1 MVLEEH
7 RPTPEEILKKIRMID
22 PDETRVRQGRLK
34 IFFGYAAGVGKT
46 YAMLEMAHQMKDM
59 GVDVVAGYIEP
70 HIRPATMKLVEGLEC
85 LPPLVVSYKGITLRE
100 FDLDAALARKPQLI
114 LVDELA
120 HSNAQGCRHVKRY
133 QDIEELL
140 RAGIDVYT
148 TVNVQHLES
157 LNDLVS
163 SLTGVTVNERI
174 PDWVFDSADQVE
186 VVDVEPD
193 DLIARLEEGKVYRA
207 AQAQQALGHFF
218 SKQNLAA
225 LREIALRRTADR
237 LNRTA
242 RKQHPEGFLNPSDHI
257 LVCLSSAPSNAKVIR
272 TAARMAEAFQGDF
285 TALFVETPD
294 TRELSGENRKRLR
307 ANLKLAEDLGA
318 RIATVYGDDPATQ
331 IADYSRTSGV
341 TKIVL
346 GRTNHRRRRG
356 WWNKKALVD
365 RLTELAPNLDVYII
379 PDRQPAY
386 RPKWK
391 IAPSELSFSW
401 KDTGKML
408 GILAAATLLG
418 ELFSRLGFGET
429 NIVTVYILGVLLTAT
444 WTEGRLYGILSSLL
458 SVLTF
463 NFFFTEPYFSLDA
476 HPSYVITFFIMFL
489 SSFLTSSLTIR
500 IKTQARM
507 AVQKNY
513 STEVL
518 LEATQLLQQASG
530 EHEVLAIAVSQRG
543 KLLDRPILYYPM
555 DPDGQL
561 MQARIY
567 PETESNLL
575 SRYTGGQEKAVA
587 DWVCKNN
594 KHAGAGTHTL
604 PNSRCLYQA
613 VRSHGGPQ
621 AVVGIP
627 CDDYPLPEAFEQ
639 NLIRGILNQ
648 AGIVLEQRLSDL
660 RRADTPFQGDSL

>member
-318 RIATVYGDDPATQ
+318 RIATVYGDDPAAQ
-331 IADYSRTSGV
+331 IADYSRTS
-341 TKIVL
+341 
-346 GRTNHRRRRG
+346 HRRRRG

-530 EHEVLAIAVSQRG
+530 EHEVLAIAVSQLG

-575 SRYTGGQEKAVA
+575 SCYTGGQEKAVA

-604 PNSRCLYQA
+604 PNSRCLYLA

>member
-1 MVLEEH
+1 MV
-7 RPTPEEILKKIRMID
+7 
-22 PDETRVRQGRLK
+22 
-34 IFFGYAAGVGKT
+34 F
-46 YAMLEMAHQMKDM
+46 
-59 GVDVVAGYIEP
+59 
-70 HIRPATMKLVEGLEC
+70 LVW
-85 LPPLVVSYKGITLRE
+85 
-100 FDLDAALARKPQLI
+100 A
-114 LVDELA
+114 
-120 HSNAQGCRHVKRY
+120 
-133 QDIEELL
+133 
-140 RAGIDVYT
+140 
-148 TVNVQHLES
+148 
-157 LNDLVS
+157 
-163 SLTGVTVNERI
+163 
-174 PDWVFDSADQVE
+174 
-186 VVDVEPD
+186 
-193 DLIARLEEGKVYRA
+193 
-207 AQAQQALGHFF
+207 
-218 SKQNLAA
+218 
-225 LREIALRRTADR
+225 
-237 LNRTA
+237 
-242 RKQHPEGFLNPSDHI
+242 
-257 LVCLSSAPSNAKVIR
+257 LVCLVLPLTQQIHES
-272 TAARMAEAFQGDF
+272 
-285 TALFVETPD
+285 
-294 TRELSGENRKRLR
+294 
-307 ANLKLAEDLGA
+307 
-318 RIATVYGDDPATQ
+318 ATVNRWLWAMYYSTNTVKFLGYY
-331 IADYSRTSGV
+331 IAGYYLKTYTLNR
-341 TKIVL
+341 
-346 GRTNHRRRRG
+346 
-356 WWNKKALVD
+356 A
-365 RLTELAPNLDVYII
+365 
-379 PDRQPAY
+379 
-386 RPKWK
+386 
-391 IAPSELSFSW
+391 SEFL
-401 KDTGKML
+401 
-408 GILAAATLLG
+408 
-418 ELFSRLGFGET
+418 
-429 NIVTVYILGVLLTAT
+429 VYILGVLLTAT

-530 EHEVLAIAVSQRG
+530 EHEVLAIAVSQLG

-604 PNSRCLYQA
+604 PNSRCLYLA